1 MDNNKRIAL
10 LEKFANRTLT
20 PTELEEFWIMIKS
33 GSHQE
38 LLEEDI
44 DLLPLPVSTMP
55 SEMAE
60 SLSNLKISLSS
71 QIAKRKSPLK
81 LVYKITAAVAA
92 ILILIGGF
100 KGYQYFSYLQDT
112 KTLITVNVAVGKM
125 QKLILADSSVVTV
138 SSGSTFSYPKAFTK
152 TERRVYLKKGKAFFE
167 VKKDPEKPFSVES
180 GDLQTT
186 ALGTSFT
193 VQYNDIYR
201 WEKVSLYTGKVV
213 IKPKDGT
220 TKQIPVFLTPG
231 KAYEYSDG
239 QGNMSRFDLL
249 VNDPIGKPELLFE
262 HASLNETLFR
272 ISSYYRIKID
282 FNPKTTHS
290 LTVNGDFSDQNVEET
305 LKTLAFI
312 HQLKFKKTDS
322 LNYRLMKK

>member
-1 MDNNKRIAL
+1 MDNDKRQELI
-10 LEKFANRTLT
+10 EKFANRTLS
-20 PTELEEFWIMIKS
+20 PTELEEFWLMIKS
-33 GSHQE
+33 GEHQE

-44 DLLPLPVSTMP
+44 DLVPSTAAAMP
-55 SEMAE
+55 SDMTE
-60 SLSNLKISLSS
+60 SLLRIKNTLSN
-71 QIAKRKSPLK
+71 QIVVKKHPLK
-81 LVYKITAAVAA
+81 LIYKITAAVAA
-92 ILILIGGF
+92 IIILIGGV

-112 KTLITVNVAVGKM
+112 RTLITVNVAVGKM
-125 QKLILADSSVVTV
+125 QKLILADSSMVTV
-138 SSGSTFSYPKAFTK
+138 SSGSTFSYPKAFAK
-152 TERRVYLKKGKAFFE
+152 TERRVFLKKGKAFFE
-167 VKKDPEKPFSVES
+167 VKKDPSKPFSVES

-193 VQYNDIYR
+193 VQYNDIYH

-213 IKPKDGT
+213 IQSKDST
-220 TKQIPVFLTPG
+220 AKQSPVFLTPG
-231 KAYEYSDG
+231 KAYEYSNG
-239 QGNMSRFDLL
+239 NGNMSRFDLL

-272 ISSYYRIKID
+272 ISSYYKIKID
-282 FNPKTTHS
+282 FNPKTTAS
-290 LTVNGDFSDQNVEET
+290 LTVNGDFRNQTVEET

>member
-1 MDNNKRIAL
+1 MDNDKRKEL

-20 PTELEEFWIMIKS
+20 PSELEEFWTMIKS
-33 GSHQE
+33 GTHQE

-44 DLLPLPVSTMP
+44 DLVPSTVSGMP
-55 SEMAE
+55 SDMAE
-60 SLSNLKISLSS
+60 SLLKVKNNLNS
-71 QIAKRKSPLK
+71 QIAEKRHSLK
-81 LVYKITAAVAA
+81 LVYKIAAAAAA
-92 ILILIGGF
+92 IIILIGGF

-125 QKLILADSSVVTV
+125 QKLILADSSVVTI

-167 VKKDPEKPFSVES
+167 VKKNPEKPFSVES

-193 VQYNDIYR
+193 VQYNDIYQ

-213 IKPKDGT
+213 IKPKDKT
-220 TKQIPVFLTPG
+220 AKQIPVFLTPG
-231 KAYEYSDG
+231 KAYEYSNG
-239 QGNMSRFDLL
+239 SGNMSRFDLL

-272 ISSYYRIKID
+272 ISSYYKIKID
-282 FNPKTTHS
+282 FNPKTTLS
-290 LTVNGDFSDQNVEET
+290 LTVNGDFSNQTVEET